1 MINKKNEIFELLE
14 LFNESQL
21 KPRML
26 NKFQLENN
34 YTFEVKDTY
43 INKRLDF
50 NDYSGKYYPN
60 IDVIYDGYM
69 GLGEKQVKEYV
80 VSQAYDF
87 FDDIIVMLTAN
98 VNLIHM
104 KSLQNMIDAH
114 LGQ

>member
-1 MINKKNEIFELLE
+1 MGNKKEEIFELLE

-60 IDVIYDGYM
+60 IDVLYNGYM
-69 GLGEKQVKEYV
+69 GLGEKQV
-80 VSQAYDF
+80 
-87 FDDIIVMLTAN
+87 
-98 VNLIHM
+98 
-104 KSLQNMIDAH
+104 
-114 LGQ
+114 